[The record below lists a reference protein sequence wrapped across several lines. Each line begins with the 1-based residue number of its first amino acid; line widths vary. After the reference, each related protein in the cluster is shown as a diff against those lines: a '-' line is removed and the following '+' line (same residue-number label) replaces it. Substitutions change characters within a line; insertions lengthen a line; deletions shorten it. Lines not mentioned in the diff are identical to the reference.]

1 MQIPVQLITPSHTM
15 KAVDTRALIDSRASI
30 SCINW
35 GFVRKHKLP
44 AQRLKTPIQARNVD
58 NSVNSK
64 GVIRFTTTLFLDV
77 GGIAH
82 QVTLYIMNLGNENI
96 ILGLPWLKEL
106 NPTINWVERTLSIK
120 ETLNQPQELFCSFS
134 IDTKRYESCFTRP
147 SVKPPQHTNMNAI
160 VDQHLFAY
168 NDWETENEY
177 ITRTRQNRAI
187 YRIIRC
193 RSRFIPAGSPI
204 IAKLTAATELAAAAE
219 KYEPKPMLPPEYS
232 LFALV
237 FSKEATDHVPPS
249 RPYDHEINLDDAF
262 TPKIGKVY
270 PLSPDERKATEDFL
284 DENLASGKICPSNSP
299 QASPFFFVKKKDGG
313 LRPCQDY

>member
-1 MQIPVQLITPSHTM
+1 
-15 KAVDTRALIDSRASI
+15 
-30 SCINW
+30 
-35 GFVRKHKLP
+35 
-44 AQRLKTPIQARNVD
+44 
-58 NSVNSK
+58 
-64 GVIRFTTTLFLDV
+64 
-77 GGIAH
+77 
-82 QVTLYIMNLGNENI
+82 
-96 ILGLPWLKEL
+96 
-106 NPTINWVERTLSIK
+106 
-120 ETLNQPQELFCSFS
+120 
-134 IDTKRYESCFTRP
+134 
-147 SVKPPQHTNMNAI
+147 MNAI